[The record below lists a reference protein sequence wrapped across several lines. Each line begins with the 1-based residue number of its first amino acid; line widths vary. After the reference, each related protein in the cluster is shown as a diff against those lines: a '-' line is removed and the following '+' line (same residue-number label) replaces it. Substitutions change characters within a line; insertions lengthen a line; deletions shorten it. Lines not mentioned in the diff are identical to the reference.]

1 MLDSCSFY
9 ILYVLRIPDYPS
21 VSYANTI
28 AFWQSGYC
36 SLLAYDHNYSLTQV
50 LFTVQS
56 PFSKVD
62 KHKFHGK
69 DIPHI
74 KLDKNMTIE
83 ELVNVFESSGYN
95 GRRLGEAAKL
105 YAKMIKDNTT
115 ICLTMAGA
123 MTPVGFGGIV
133 KTLIERGFVDWII
146 TTGANVYHEDHFA
159 WGLPIKQ
166 GSSDVDDMRLYQEE
180 IVRIRD
186 VYIKFYETL
195 EAEDQIIQQMFGK
208 DFTDKP
214 FTTAEFCNLM
224 GRVGKE
230 NAKYPEKSFI
240 TAAYD
245 YDVPV
250 YISTIKDSSLAL
262 SLAVHRLEDKIYNL
276 DFVREIIEQAAIVY
290 DSDKSGILELGGG
303 VPKNTAQQTG
313 PLLDQIL
320 RRNDGGQDYIIQIT
334 DARPDTGGLSG
345 ATLQE
350 GKSWGKVQN
359 SNKGLVTVYADSTIA
374 FPILALYVLSN
385 QKTRKPKRLY
395 KKLGIMYDKL
405 KNDYARN
412 PVNNIK

>member
-1 MLDSCSFY
+1 
-9 ILYVLRIPDYPS
+9 
-21 VSYANTI
+21 
-28 AFWQSGYC
+28 
-36 SLLAYDHNYSLTQV
+36 
-50 LFTVQS
+50 
-56 PFSKVD
+56 
-62 KHKFHGK
+62 
-69 DIPHI
+69 
-74 KLDKNMTIE
+74 MTIE
-83 ELVNVFESSGYN
+83 DLVNVFASSGFN
-95 GRRLGEAAKL
+95 GRQLGEAAKL
-105 YAKMIKDNTT
+105 YAKMIKENAT
-115 ICLTMAGA
+115 ICLTVSGA
-123 MTPVGFGGIV
+123 LTPVGFGGII

-159 WGLPIKQ
+159 WGLPVKQ
-166 GSSDVDDMRLYQEE
+166 GSFNVDDMKLYENE

-195 EAEDQIIQQMFGK
+195 EAEDQIIQKMFGEN
-208 DFTDKP
+208 FPDKS

-224 GRVGKE
+224 GKITKE

-240 TAAYD
+240 TTAYE

-262 SLAVHRLEDKIYNL
+262 NLVVHRLRNKTYNL
-276 DFVREIIEQAAIVY
+276 DFVREIIEHAAILY
-290 DSDKSGILELGGG
+290 DSKKSGILELGGG

-345 ATLQE
+345 ATLEE
-350 GKSWGKVQN
+350 GKSWGKVQDAHH
-359 SNKGLVTVYADSTIA
+359 GMVTVYADVTIA

-395 KKLGIMYDKL
+395 KKLGKL
-405 KNDYARN
+405 YNKLSDDYFKNPANNAKKSKKRN
-412 PVNNIK
+412 

>member
-1 MLDSCSFY
+1 MD
-9 ILYVLRIPDYPS
+9 P
-21 VSYANTI
+21 
-28 AFWQSGYC
+28 
-36 SLLAYDHNYSLTQV
+36 
-50 LFTVQS
+50 
-56 PFSKVD
+56 
-62 KHKFHGK
+62 HKFHGK

-74 KLDKNMTIE
+74 KLDEKMTIE
-83 ELVNVFESSGYN
+83 DLVNVFSSSGFN
-95 GRRLGEAAKL
+95 GRQLGDAAKL
-105 YAKMIKDNTT
+105 FAQMIEEDTT
-115 ICLTMAGA
+115 ICLTVSGA
-123 MTPVGFGGIV
+123 LTPVGFGGII
-133 KTLIERGFVDWII
+133 KTLIERGFIDWIV

-159 WGLPIKQ
+159 WGLPVKQ
-166 GSSDVDDMRLYQEE
+166 GSFNVDDMKLYENE

-186 VYIKFYETL
+186 IYIKFYETL
-195 EAEDQIIQQMFGK
+195 EAEDQIIQKSFGE
-208 DFTDKP
+208 DFPDKS
-214 FTTAEFCNLM
+214 FTTAEFSNLM
-224 GRVGKE
+224 GKISKE
-230 NAKYPEKSFI
+230 KSKHPEKSFI
-240 TAAYD
+240 TTAYD

-262 SLAVHRLEDKIYNL
+262 NLAVHRLRDKTYNL

-290 DSDKSGILELGGG
+290 DSKKSGILELGGG

-359 SNKGLVTVYADSTIA
+359 AHEGVVTVYADATIA

-395 KKLGIMYDKL
+395 KKLGKLYDKL
-405 KNDYARN
+405 SDDYFKNPGN
-412 PVNNIK
+412 KQKKTKKKN

>member
-1 MLDSCSFY
+1 MD
-9 ILYVLRIPDYPS
+9 P
-21 VSYANTI
+21 
-28 AFWQSGYC
+28 
-36 SLLAYDHNYSLTQV
+36 
-50 LFTVQS
+50 
-56 PFSKVD
+56 
-62 KHKFHGK
+62 HKFHGK

-74 KLDKNMTIE
+74 KLDPKMTIE
-83 ELVNVFESSGYN
+83 DLVDVFANSGYN
-95 GRRLGEAAKL
+95 GRQLGEAAKL
-105 YAKMIKDNTT
+105 YSKMIKENAT
-115 ICLTMAGA
+115 ICLTVSGA
-123 MTPVGFGGIV
+123 MTPVGFGGII

-166 GSSDVDDMRLYQEE
+166 GSFDVDDMKLYEKE

-195 EAEDQIIQQMFGK
+195 EEQDQVIQKMFG
-208 DFTDKP
+208 DSFPDKS

-224 GRVGKE
+224 GKISKE
-230 NAKYPEKSFI
+230 KSKHPEKSFVV
-240 TAAYD
+240 TAYE

-262 SLAVHRLEDKIYNL
+262 NLAVHRLRGKLYNL
-276 DFVREIIEQAAIVY
+276 DFVREIIEQAAILY
-290 DSDKSGILELGGG
+290 GSKKSGILELGGG

-350 GKSWGKVQN
+350 GKSWGKIQDAHE
-359 SNKGLVTVYADSTIA
+359 GTATVYADSTIA

-395 KKLGIMYDKL
+395 KKLGKL
-405 KNDYARN
+405 YNKLSNDYFNTPSKNRN
-412 PVNNIK
+412 